1 VSGRT
6 HLAKLAAPQ
15 RGVALVVSLLLLMI
29 ITILALSL
37 FRSFGTQE
45 KIAGNVR
52 EKDRALHAAE
62 SAQQFAEWWL
72 VFGTGN
78 LGAVSCP
85 AGVFNAI
92 TDGAQVCNLTP
103 QQAWGVPAVTA
114 VPWATY
120 WSLLPFG
127 MSVTPGVNGAN
138 GDPPYAAP
146 PAFYIAYVG
155 VAADGAGAAYQI
167 DSYGYGGSTASVAV
181 VESTYEVKQG
191 VVCIGGCGQ

>member
-1 VSGRT
+1 MSGRS
-6 HLAKLAAPQ
+6 HLAKPAASQ

-62 SAQQFAEWWL
+62 SAQQYAEWWL
-72 VFGTGN
+72 VYGNGN
-78 LGAVSCP
+78 LGSVSCP
-85 AGVFNAI
+85 TGVFNGNL
-92 TDGAQVCNLTP
+92 DGAQVCNLTP

-120 WSLLPFG
+120 WTFLPFG

-138 GDPPYAAP
+138 NDPPYAAT

-155 VAADGAGAAYQI
+155 VAADGVGGAYQI
-167 DSYGYGGSTASVAV
+167 DSFGYGGSTAAVAV